1 MANKGGGIAHSASHP
16 AALGLNPGSV
26 VIYSILLRTWTVE
39 KSNPS
44 SAYARDFVNAVQQ
57 RPELRT
63 AKKECAVPFWSSW
76 VYPESI
82 RTEILSLGSQRR
94 YMVQK

>member
-44 SAYARDFVNAVQQ
+44 SAYARDFANAVQQ
-57 RPELRT
+57 RPELSTTKNLLVLICKTR
-63 AKKECAVPFWSSW
+63 F
-76 VYPESI
+76 
-82 RTEILSLGSQRR
+82 
-94 YMVQK
+94 